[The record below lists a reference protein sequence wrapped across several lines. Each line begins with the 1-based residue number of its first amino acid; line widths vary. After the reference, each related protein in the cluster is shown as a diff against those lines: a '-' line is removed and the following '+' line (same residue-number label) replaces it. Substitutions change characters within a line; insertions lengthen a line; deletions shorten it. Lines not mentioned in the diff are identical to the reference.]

1 MNVYIN
7 RLRVKYSGGMI
18 LVAAN
23 SIEEAVHV
31 YKSSEDFYYHFE
43 ESWKMDEKDFF
54 KLDDSEKHSNFYQ
67 DKDWKL
73 LKGLSYDGDP
83 CIIVEDSYV
92 E

>member
-31 YKSSEDFYYHFE
+31 YKDRKS
-43 ESWKMDEKDFF
+43 
-54 KLDDSEKHSNFYQ
+54 
-67 DKDWKL
+67 
-73 LKGLSYDGDP
+73 
-83 CIIVEDSYV
+83 VV
-92 E
+92 